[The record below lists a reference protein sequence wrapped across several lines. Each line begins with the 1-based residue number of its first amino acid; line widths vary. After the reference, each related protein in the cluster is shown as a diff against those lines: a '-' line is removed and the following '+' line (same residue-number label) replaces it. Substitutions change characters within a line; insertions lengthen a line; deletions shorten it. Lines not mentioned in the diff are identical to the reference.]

1 MAAFLKGKVEFF
13 LVLVSLI
20 HYWNVGVNSG

>member
-1 MAAFLKGKVEFF
+1 MAAFLKGNVELF